1 MKSNYRRLKNNMDL
15 ILKQYGSSRTK
26 PASIIELTC
35 KDYYAE
41 LTADLTNMN
50 GFVDENFIQNLR
62 DIADELEEHNNKK
75 KEMPE

>member
-1 MKSNYRRLKNNMDL
+1 MDL

-26 PASIIELTC
+26 PASIISLTC
-35 KDYYAE
+35 KVYYAE
-41 LTADLTNMN
+41 LTVEITNMR
-50 GFVDENFIQNLR
+50 GFVDENLIQNLR